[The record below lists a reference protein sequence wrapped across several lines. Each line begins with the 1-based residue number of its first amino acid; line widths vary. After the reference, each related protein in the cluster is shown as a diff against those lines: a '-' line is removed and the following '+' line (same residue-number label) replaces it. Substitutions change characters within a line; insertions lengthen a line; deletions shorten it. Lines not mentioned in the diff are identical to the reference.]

1 MRLTELKII
10 MLLRYAWH
18 LILSVFK
25 QICHQEEVRNVANV
39 LILIVHE
46 LTEYIQKFTIVDSL
60 LSM

>member
-18 LILSVFK
+18 VILSVFK
-25 QICHQEEVRNVANV
+25 QIFHQEEVRNVANV

-46 LTEYIQKFTIVDSL
+46 LTEYIQK
-60 LSM
+60 

>member
-46 LTEYIQKFTIVDSL
+46 LTEYIQKKTIVDSL

>member
-25 QICHQEEVRNVANV
+25 QICHQEEVSNVANV

-46 LTEYIQKFTIVDSL
+46 LTEYIQKKTIVDSL

>member
-39 LILIVHE
+39 FILIVHE
-46 LTEYIQKFTIVDSL
+46 LTEYIQKKTIVDSL

>member
-46 LTEYIQKFTIVDSL
+46 LTDYIQK
-60 LSM
+60 

>member
-10 MLLRYAWH
+10 ILLRYAWH

-46 LTEYIQKFTIVDSL
+46 LTEYIQKKTIVDSL

>member
-10 MLLRYAWH
+10 MLLQYAWH

-46 LTEYIQKFTIVDSL
+46 LTEYIQKKTIVDSL

>member
-10 MLLRYAWH
+10 MLLRYVWH

-39 LILIVHE
+39 LILTLHE
-46 LTEYIQKFTIVDSL
+46 LTEYIQKYTIVDSL

>member
-46 LTEYIQKFTIVDSL
+46 LTEYIQKYTIVDSL